1 MSFVI
6 LKYKPAYE
14 VNIDGEK
21 IGYIENKK
29 RFEKSVNQNINEYKA
44 KNINDVK
51 LASNPEYELKLIN
64 RTQKVAESDVLI
76 KMQED
81 VKMIYEYYDIYIGDE
96 KVESLD
102 TLEDAKNIE
111 KEIKENKDIDI
122 KIKEKITENID
133 EIKTNSYNIAKEN
146 IFKKLDIIKE
156 EEKRTV
162 NGIKLAV
169 LPVEGNIT
177 SRYGERSR
185 LRRAEHTGLDISAI
199 TGTPIKAT
207 AEGTVIFAKY
217 CGAYGNLVKID
228 HGNGIET
235 WYGHASKILVKEG
248 QKVNA
253 GDVVAKVGST
263 GNSTGPHLHFEIRID
278 GNHVNPQNYMY

>member
-81 VKMIYEYYDIYIGDE
+81 VKMTYECYDIYIGDE
-96 KVESLD
+96 KVESVD

-122 KIKEKITENID
+122 RIKEKITENID

-146 IFKKLDIIKE
+146 IFKKLDIIKA

-185 LRRAEHTGLDISAI
+185 IRRAEHTGLDISAI

>member
-81 VKMIYEYYDIYIGDE
+81 VKMTYECYDIYIGDE
-96 KVESLD
+96 KVESVD
-102 TLEDAKNIE
+102 TLGDAKNIE

-122 KIKEKITENID
+122 RIKEKITENID

-146 IFKKLDIIKE
+146 IFKKLDIIKA

-185 LRRAEHTGLDISAI
+185 IRRAEHTGLDISAI

-278 GNHVNPQNYMY
+278 GNHVNPQKYMY

>member
-81 VKMIYEYYDIYIGDE
+81 VKMTYECYDIYIGDE
-96 KVESLD
+96 KVESVD

-122 KIKEKITENID
+122 KIREKLTENID

-185 LRRAEHTGLDISAI
+185 IRRAEHTGLDISAI

-207 AEGTVIFAKY
+207 AEGKVIFAKY

>member
-81 VKMIYEYYDIYIGDE
+81 VKMTYECYDIYIGDE
-96 KVESLD
+96 KVESVD

-111 KEIKENKDIDI
+111 KGIKENKDIDI
-122 KIKEKITENID
+122 RIKEKITENID

-156 EEKRTV
+156 EEKRTL

-185 LRRAEHTGLDISAI
+185 IRRAEHTGLDISAI